1 VARTQPPS
9 KREAAGI
16 HLERSVTW
24 IVVYLVAGLV
34 CASWYLAVTLS
45 RAYDEI
51 AWRKQLA
58 AAILSGLIAFAAI
71 AKLIHEADQA
81 LSSFPLAGGGLG
93 GLLIVS
99 VIVLLLVASEG
110 SRR

>member
-1 VARTQPPS
+1 M
-9 KREAAGI
+9 
-16 HLERSVTW
+16 TW
-24 IVVYLVAGLV
+24 IVVLAGLV
-34 CASWYLAVTLS
+34 CAFASWYLAVTLS

-93 GLLIVS
+93 GVLIVS
-99 VIVLLLVASEG
+99 VIVLVLVASEG
-110 SRR
+110 RR